1 LPSVAIN
8 GAQLYSSGFVQL
20 KGMVIMQ
27 INKKTR
33 YVVFTGVFSLL
44 AIVLYFIEIPIP
56 LFSGYLKVDLS
67 DLPALLA
74 GIMFGP
80 VAGVTVELI
89 KNLVHVVFKGIADSF
104 GYGDLMNFIVG
115 VAVVVPFSSVMRF
128 MLRKKRGI
136 AISSLLSGIAGLIV
150 MVAVGVIGNYLIA
163 PPFFKAVLHI
173 TLDGAALWSAI
184 GMATLLN
191 LIKSVM
197 LAVLVPPIIIAT
209 KKYFIQLLRE

>member
-1 LPSVAIN
+1 
-8 GAQLYSSGFVQL
+8 
-20 KGMVIMQ
+20 MQ

-44 AIVLYFIEIPIP
+44 AIVLYFIEIP

-80 VAGVTVELI
+80 AAGVTVELI
-89 KNLVHVVFKGIADSF
+89 KNLVHVAFKGLGETF

-115 VAVVVPFSSVMRF
+115 VAVVVPFSSVMRL

-136 AISSLLSGIAGLIV
+136 AIASLLSGLAGLIV
-150 MVAVGVIGNYLIA
+150 MVAAGVIGNYLLA
-163 PPFFKAVLHI
+163 PPYFKALLHI
-173 TLDGAALWSAI
+173 SMDGAALWSAI

-197 LAVLVPPIIIAT
+197 LAILVPPILIAT
-209 KKYFIQLLRE
+209 KKYFIQLVRE

>member
-1 LPSVAIN
+1 MATP
-8 GAQLYSSGFVQL
+8 LYSSGFVPL
-20 KGMVIMQ
+20 KGMVIIMQ

-44 AIVLYFIEIPIP
+44 AIVLYFIEIP

-80 VAGVTVELI
+80 AAGVTVELI
-89 KNLVHVVFKGIADSF
+89 KNLVHVAFKGLGETF

-115 VAVVVPFSSVMRF
+115 VAVVVPFSSVMRL

-136 AISSLLSGIAGLIV
+136 AIASLLSGLAGLIV
-150 MVAVGVIGNYLIA
+150 MVAAGVIGNYLLA
-163 PPFFKAVLHI
+163 PPYFKALLHI
-173 TLDGAALWSAI
+173 SLDGAALWSAI

-197 LAVLVPPIIIAT
+197 LAILVPPILIAT
-209 KKYFIQLLRE
+209 KKYFIQLVRE

>member
-1 LPSVAIN
+1 MATP
-8 GAQLYSSGFVQL
+8 LYSFDFVQL

-89 KNLVHVVFKGIADSF
+89 KNLVHVVFKGGETF
-104 GYGDLMNFIVG
+104 GYGELMNFIVG

>member
-1 LPSVAIN
+1 MATP
-8 GAQLYSSGFVQL
+8 LYSSGFVPL
-20 KGMVIMQ
+20 KGMVIIMQ
-27 INKKTR
+27 VNKKTR

-44 AIVLYFIEIPIP
+44 AIVLYFIEIP
-56 LFSGYLKVDLS
+56 LFWVYLKVDLS

-80 VAGVTVELI
+80 AAGVTVELI
-89 KNLVHVVFKGIADSF
+89 KNLVHVAFKGLGETF

-115 VAVVVPFSSVMRF
+115 VAVVVPFSSVMRL

-136 AISSLLSGIAGLIV
+136 AIASLFSGLAGLVV
-150 MVAVGVIGNYLIA
+150 MVAAGVIGNYLLA
-163 PPFFKAVLHI
+163 PPYFKALLHI
-173 TLDGAALWSAI
+173 SMDGAALWSAI

-197 LAVLVPPIIIAT
+197 LAVLVPPILIAT
-209 KKYFIQLLRE
+209 KKYFIQLVRE